1 MKDYEHQII
10 WLDYFNKNL
19 SRKRGRKVN
28 KDRAIFDPKLDE
40 LEQAAKSAGY
50 VPKETNAEVNFPRRA
65 YVRSGYIVVEKKHSK
80 SKVINII
87 AQKLEQLRVKKS
99 AKQS

>member
-19 SRKRGRKVN
+19 SRKKGRKVN
-28 KDRAIFDPKLDE
+28 KDKAVFDPKLDE
-40 LEQAAKSAGY
+40 LEQAAKSSGY
-50 VPKETNAEVNFPRRA
+50 VPKEINVEVNFPRRA
-65 YVRSGYIVVEKKHSK
+65 YVRSGYIVVEKKHPK

-87 AQKLEQLRVKKS
+87 GQKLVQQREKKS